1 MVCWCDSSSVK
12 CHARAL
18 SRSRSVSGVCL
29 SHKSGATDKKGRE
42 QRIMFSR
49 HGWERRGEQQHEKE
63 GVMDCDSLTRRAKI
77 TMPIALDALMESQR
91 VQTILRL
98 LLKTETTER
107 GGRLMKQE

>member
-1 MVCWCDSSSVK
+1 
-12 CHARAL
+12 
-18 SRSRSVSGVCL
+18 
-29 SHKSGATDKKGRE
+29 
-42 QRIMFSR
+42 
-49 HGWERRGEQQHEKE
+49 
-63 GVMDCDSLTRRAKI
+63 MDCDSLTRRAKI